1 MREIVLAS
9 TSKYR
14 RELLSRL
21 KIPFTWE
28 DPGID
33 ETKSM
38 ASGLGPQKIAGH
50 LALEKATAVSLRH
63 PKAIVIGSDQL
74 LALGDTVF
82 GKPGDAEGA
91 FQQLKTLRGK
101 IHTLVTAMA
110 VLAGTERIFH
120 TDITRIEMEN
130 LSDAALRRYVANDM
144 PVDCAG
150 SYKIEGQGIALFR
163 SIEGADPTA
172 IQGLPLL
179 ALSRILRQLGVEI
192 P

>member
-1 MREIVLAS
+1 MHEIVLAS

-21 KIPFTWE
+21 KVPFTWE

-33 ETKSM
+33 EAQSM
-38 ASGLGPQKIAGH
+38 TSGLGPQKIAEH
-50 LALEKATAVSLRH
+50 LALEKAKAVSLRH
-63 PKAIVIGSDQL
+63 PKAIVIGSRS
-74 LALGDTVF
+74 ASGAGDTVF

-101 IHTLVTAMA
+101 THTLITAMA
-110 VLAGTERIFH
+110 VLAGTEKILH

-163 SIEGADPTA
+163 RIEGADPSA

-179 ALSRILRQLGVEI
+179 ALSRVLRQLGIEL